1 MVSQHWD
8 ALKQSAGTEHS
19 VGENTRKFWDT
30 CPNKFA
36 VSLNFQERNILA
48 TRDSLLTSSITMST
62 RPQRAELFA
71 SKSLTAM
78 LKSSDNNPPFKQ
90 DPG

>member
-1 MVSQHWD
+1 MQINGVCEIQIHVYLILFVQYTSEHHQYTVVSQHWD

-36 VSLNFQERNILA
+36 VSLKYSGSAIF
-48 TRDSLLTSSITMST
+48 
-62 RPQRAELFA
+62 
-71 SKSLTAM
+71 
-78 LKSSDNNPPFKQ
+78 
-90 DPG
+90 